1 MPLLLLDVPCEPVPC
16 PRPRVSKFGSY
27 YPPRYRN
34 WKKEFTA
41 EVARIAPFIVG
52 DIDLPL
58 RGTLS
63 ISIDIYCTKPKT
75 SKLEFPKPDL
85 DNYVKGVLDSCNNL
99 LWMDDSQIT
108 QLQARKSWGSP
119 ARVVIQIL

>member
-34 WKKEFTA
+34 WKKDFGSQ
-41 EVARIAPFIVG
+41 VARIAPFVSG
-52 DIDLPL
+52 VDLPL
-58 RGTLS
+58 QKTLS
-63 ISIDIYCTKPKT
+63 VSIEVYCTRPKT
-75 SKLEFPKPDL
+75 SKLDFPKPDI
-85 DNYVKGVLDSCNNL
+85 DNYVKGVLDACNKL
-99 LWMDDSQIT
+99 IWTDDSQIT

-119 ARVVIQIL
+119 ARIVIQVS